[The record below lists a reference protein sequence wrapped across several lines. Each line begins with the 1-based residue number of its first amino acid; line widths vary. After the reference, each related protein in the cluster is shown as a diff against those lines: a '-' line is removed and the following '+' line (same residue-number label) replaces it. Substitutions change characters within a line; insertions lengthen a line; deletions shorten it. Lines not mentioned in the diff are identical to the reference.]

1 MKENENNKNQ
11 WLDILPPLGA
21 LVTMAILIVIF
32 SLLKNNQAVAE
43 AWTKGFG
50 EFYYS
55 VVGPTTSWLPFSL
68 TEIYFVIIGIIT
80 IVSIVQL
87 IKRFINKRPVEGVKK
102 IIKIFNIV
110 VATVLTYTVTCEFA
124 YKRNPV
130 DLPFYEEEVDNTEF
144 KDIYNYFAEDLN
156 NCISQLEF
164 ADNGDLIINKTI
176 HDISLLVEDSYK
188 IIESDYFFKT
198 TVHAKPMISSFIYRE
213 LQITGV
219 TFAPLGEPNVNYLAT
234 SIELPIVIAH
244 ELAHTK
250 GVMREDEANQVA
262 FYVCLNSD
270 DIYLRFSAYAIYFYQ
285 MSIISSSTYMSEA
298 DREDLVTVD
307 PKYVLSRNYANN
319 YWKEHDLMSKIGD
332 WINNLYIKSSG
343 DEKGTSSYSEG
354 SESTPGEPTPIDPTL
369 LTLIPSKYQK
379 IFFEKYYKNK
389 TS

>member
-176 HDISLLVEDSYK
+176 RDISLLVEDSYK

-234 SIELPIVIAH
+234 SLELPIVIAH

>member
-87 IKRFINKRPVEGVKK
+87 IKRFITKRPVEGVKK

-176 HDISLLVEDSYK
+176 RDISLLVEDSYK

-234 SIELPIVIAH
+234 SLELPIVIAH